1 MLTALLAAIGMLF
14 PPPDLSNH
22 WRWSSASVANSES
35 VTPIPAPNP
44 LPIPTPPNPTPV
56 PTPTPSPYKVGDKC
70 PNCDKGW
77 LTTDSVV
84 KEKCWKCKGDGII
97 NDGDP
102 ILSGGTEEESKNKE
116 AQRQSEKK
124 ETPLE
129 EDDASGKEA
138 GEVTDSKATG
148 IGEGES
154 KKQTTPET
162 GPAATQTPDASPNIK
177 VDNPEPKAI
186 WYKPQY
192 SPDGFW
198 LWDIEGKRWV
208 RSSKPI
214 VPKQATGHW
223 ETQTFRYKVCNGR
236 GCSWHTGS
244 KSVWVAD
251 APAKQSPN
259 KILKPKAAYPI
270 RNSWW
275 TGCSSWRHLTQGQ
288 HAGKFDPNYLQ
299 SLNWEEL
306 QSLHSDAHE
315 GKVKWSYVR

>member
-1 MLTALLAAIGMLF
+1 MLTALIAAIGMLF

-35 VTPIPAPNP
+35 VTPIPTPTPQPN
-44 LPIPTPPNPTPV
+44 PTPPNPTPV
-56 PTPTPSPYKVGDKC
+56 PTPTPAPYKVGDKC

-102 ILSGGTEEESKNKE
+102 ILSGGTEKESKNEE

-129 EDDASGKEA
+129 DDDASGKED
-138 GEVTDSKATG
+138 GGVSDSKATG
-148 IGEGES
+148 NGEGES
-154 KKQTTPET
+154 KEEVSPKIPSTANPV
-162 GPAATQTPDASPNIK
+162 PDATPNIK

-192 SPDGFW
+192 SPDGLW
-198 LWDIEGKRWV
+198 IWDIEGKKWV
-208 RSSKPI
+208 RSSKQQ

-223 ETQTFRYKVCNGR
+223 ETRTFKYKVCNGR

-244 KSVWVAD
+244 KSVWVVD
-251 APAKQSPN
+251 SPAKQAP
-259 KILKPKAAYPI
+259 KPKAKYPI
-270 RNSWW
+270 RSGWW
-275 TGCSSWRHLTQGQ
+275 TGMSSYKHLLTGI
-288 HAGKFDPNYLQ
+288 HAGNFNEDWLK
-299 SLNWEEL
+299 SLSYEEL
-306 QSLHSDAHE
+306 QSLHSDHHE
-315 GKVKWSYVR
+315 GKVKWHYVNQ